1 MEQAR
6 LYSMYTID
14 DNAVKAYLQF
24 QKEMRKLKIEDLEG
38 PEERRRRIK
47 LGLDKE
53 EEQEEGEQCNNKE
66 GSKKK

>member
-1 MEQAR
+1 M
-6 LYSMYTID
+6 
-14 DNAVKAYLQF
+14 QF
-24 QKEMRKLKIEDLEG
+24 QKEMRKLRIEDLEG

-53 EEQEEGEQCNNKE
+53 EEQEEGEHCNDKE

>member
-14 DNAVKAYLQF
+14 EDAVQAYLQF
-24 QKEMRKLKIEDLEG
+24 QKEMRKLKIEELEG

-47 LGLDKE
+47 LGLD
-53 EEQEEGEQCNNKE
+53 EGQKVQRNGHK
-66 GSKKK
+66 